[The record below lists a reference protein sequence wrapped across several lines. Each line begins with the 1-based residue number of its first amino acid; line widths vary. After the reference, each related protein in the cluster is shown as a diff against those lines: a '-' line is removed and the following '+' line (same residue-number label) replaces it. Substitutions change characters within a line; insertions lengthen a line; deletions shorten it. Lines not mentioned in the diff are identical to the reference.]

1 MYAIDVKN
9 TTIERQYNHIMGL
22 IEEFINGKDID
33 AKLYIEDLSL
43 CDETIELLLMDGY
56 DITLIFADDMIKNIL
71 YEISWQ
77 NSIDGKKGERKYLAL
92 NATSNQHSH
101 GNDFKST
108 VLSMLDSFIT
118 KDKNDDFIKDDED
131 LVNIPN

>member
-22 IEEFINGKDID
+22 IEEFINGKEID

-56 DITLIFADDMIKNIL
+56 DITVIFVDDMIKNIL

-77 NSIDGKKGERKYLAL
+77 NSIDGKKGERKYLDL

>member
-22 IEEFINGKDID
+22 IEEFINGKEID

-56 DITLIFADDMIKNIL
+56 DITVIFVDDMIKNIL

-77 NSIDGKKGERKYLAL
+77 NSIDGKKVRESIWL
-92 NATSNQHSH
+92 
-101 GNDFKST
+101 
-108 VLSMLDSFIT
+108 
-118 KDKNDDFIKDDED
+118 
-131 LVNIPN
+131 

>member
-22 IEEFINGKDID
+22 IEEFINGKEID

-56 DITLIFADDMIKNIL
+56 DITLIFVDDMIKNIL

-77 NSIDGKKGERKYLAL
+77 NSIDGKKGEKKYLDL

-108 VLSMLDSFIT
+108 VLSMLDIFIT

-131 LVNIPN
+131 LVNISN